1 MPVALRLEKKAAM
14 HPNPAH
20 AIGTA
25 PRQTSLSRFLLAVL
39 CVVGLCA
46 SFLQPAYARGLPKVD
61 QAAIA
66 KNHAIKGGKPC
77 QRMHPGAV
85 GTSCSAGA
93 MVGLEATSSV
103 VVEPQSSS
111 AAEAPFADMTLLVQ
125 WLGAPQFRPPRIG
138 A

>member
-1 MPVALRLEKKAAM
+1 M

-25 PRQTSLSRFLLAVL
+25 RRRTSLSRFLLAVL

-46 SFLQPAYARGLPKVD
+46 SLLQPVLARVVSKAD
-61 QAAIA
+61 QTVFV
-66 KNHAIKGGKPC
+66 KNHTIKGGKPC
-77 QRMHPGAV
+77 QRVVPGAV

-93 MVGLEATSSV
+93 MAALDATSSV
-103 VVEPQSSS
+103 FVEPQSS
-111 AAEAPFADMTLLVQ
+111 AAGDTPLADMALLVQ
-125 WLGAPQFRPPRIG
+125 WLGAPQFRPPRIH